1 MNEPNMQVE
10 SKLQVALFKIIG
22 VVLSLVV
29 VVSFITNL

>member
-10 SKLQVALFKIIG
+10 NKLQVALFEIIG
-22 VVLSLVV
+22 VVLSLVL

>member
-10 SKLQVALFKIIG
+10 SKLQVALFEIIG